1 MITHKKLDIKNIPS
15 FNFSNV
21 LNIKETDID
30 LVSVNQVFFIND
42 KDYVNYEIKY
52 FSNYVNNNT
61 LYLIFNDVDIHF
73 SSVDEEKYLVFTLTD
88 KNKGALKN
96 YRKLWNKVKEENRRI
111 KGGIKTFEF
120 EKNVMKINFESD
132 DKLPLSKII
141 NVPMCTIIAKSVF
154 KDKDDNYYPQVYLH
168 SCKIKYCG
176 NEDTFA

>member
-15 FNFSNV
+15 FNFSNM

-52 FSNYVNNNT
+52 FSNYVSNNT

-73 SSVDEEKYLVFTLTD
+73 SCVDEEKYLIFALTD
-88 KNKGALKN
+88 KNKGVLKN
-96 YRKLWNKVKEENRRI
+96 YRKLWDKVKEEKRTI

-120 EKNVMKINFESD
+120 EKDVMKINFESD
-132 DKLPLSKII
+132 DKLPLNKVI
-141 NVPMCTIIAKSVF
+141 NVPMCIIIAKSVF

-176 NEDTFA
+176 NEDTFV

>member
-61 LYLIFNDVDIHF
+61 LYLIFILYSF
-73 SSVDEEKYLVFTLTD
+73 
-88 KNKGALKN
+88 
-96 YRKLWNKVKEENRRI
+96 
-111 KGGIKTFEF
+111 
-120 EKNVMKINFESD
+120 
-132 DKLPLSKII
+132 
-141 NVPMCTIIAKSVF
+141 F
-154 KDKDDNYYPQVYLH
+154 K
-168 SCKIKYCG
+168 C
-176 NEDTFA
+176 